1 MMDTWVALV
10 QAPKAS
16 IVEQHLVL
24 DVLSASSAWPSLKV
38 QEQMDRMGYKQKRKT
53 KYPTLVDSMDIRT
66 ELLAVEFITYPAP
79 STGISTSAGLGRSR
93 VSEPRPPEAPYICSS
108 GLRLILSCK

>member
-1 MMDTWVALV
+1 
-10 QAPKAS
+10 
-16 IVEQHLVL
+16 
-24 DVLSASSAWPSLKV
+24 
-38 QEQMDRMGYKQKRKT
+38 
-53 KYPTLVDSMDIRT
+53 MDILT